1 MGQSEI
7 LLRVNPEISRA
18 LQQEERAILT
28 EVERSLGVH
37 ILLQSDPE
45 MHHER
50 FDVVEV

>member
-1 MGQSEI
+1 MGQSEV
-7 LLRVNPEISRA
+7 LLRVNPEIFRA

-28 EVERSLGVH
+28 ELERSLGVH